1 MAKGRQRIEDLD
13 LNAPYLAEREK
24 FKKQQR
30 DFFDY
35 VQMGMDL
42 IPAARK
48 AGYKNA
54 NAFVTWVKKTPRM
67 RDELEKRWEENRKK
81 MQITREKVQE
91 MVLEAYEVAKLTSDP
106 SSMVRACSEL
116 NRMSGF
122 YELDR
127 SQMELNKSQQELLS
141 RLNELSDEELLA
153 MSNEVEVIDVEQE
166 QDAEA
171 EALLTYTE
179 AEYEEEDGDD
189 SQGR

>member
-1 MAKGRQRIEDLD
+1 MAHEKFKDLD
-13 LNAPYLAEREK
+13 LTSPALHEQATFN
-24 FKKQQR
+24 KQQR

-48 AGYKNA
+48 AGYKNP
-54 NAFVTWVKKTPRM
+54 NAFVTWVKKNRKM
-67 RDELEKRWEENRKK
+67 RNELELRWEENRKK
-81 MQITREKVQE
+81 MQITREHVQE

-122 YELDR
+122 YEIDR
-127 SQMELNKSQQELLS
+127 SQMELNRSQQELLS
-141 RLNELSDEELLA
+141 RINELSDEELLA
-153 MSNEVEVIDVEQE
+153 MSKEAEVIDVDAE

-171 EALLTYTE
+171 SALLSYTD
-179 AEYEEEDGDD
+179 AEYEDADDD
-189 SQGR
+189 SEGR